1 MAHPSSHL
9 SAAFQPPQGWPR
21 HAVALAAATALLGA
35 GTVARAQSPSGDSTS
50 LGTVTITGRA
60 PTASVTGFGSQ
71 PLATTPIS
79 ATVLGADDLRARGID
94 RLAEV
99 TSLDAAIGDA
109 YNTTGYWDY
118 LSVRGFVLDNRFN
131 YRRDGLPINAE
142 TSLHLGNKAAVEIL
156 KGASGMQAGTSA
168 PGGLANLVVKRP
180 DRDLTSV
187 GAGWQQG
194 GTYGANLDLS
204 RRIGES
210 KDVGLRLNVA
220 TERLNTTTQNTRGE
234 RHLLALAGDWRIGN
248 GALLEAEFEHSL
260 QRQPSVP
267 GFSMLGNT
275 VPSPADPR
283 INLNNQAWSLPV
295 VLLGDTASLRWT
307 QPLAGSWKL
316 VAHGMTQRLKNDD
329 RIAFPYGCT
338 DSSGNWYGDRY
349 CPDGSVDLYDFRSE
363 NERRRSDALD
373 LGAQGRFDLGPTRHE
388 LASGVLLTRYTQRMQ
403 KQAYNWAGT
412 GTVNGLTAV
421 PAAPDLTDENTNRDE
436 RSTELYLRDAVRLAP
451 TWQLWA
457 GLRHTLFHRESV
469 RTNGSRAT
477 AYDDQVTSPWLA
489 LSWEWA
495 PQHIAYASWGRGMES
510 EVAPN
515 RSHYRNRGE
524 VLLSRSR
531 QLEAGLKGSGA
542 GLAWSTA
549 VFDLLRPQT
558 NTVGTACSSATAD
571 SCTLVIDGNAH
582 HRGLEGQV
590 EQSLGDWRLAAGGM
604 WLHASREGSSDPTLN
619 GRRPPNVPERTLRA
633 RATYLAPFL
642 PGLST
647 SASLVH
653 EGDRTLTPRDANLR
667 IPSWT
672 RLDLAA
678 QWTQN
683 LGERRLT
690 WSAGIDNATNRRA
703 WREAPYQ
710 FEHIYLFPLAER
722 TARLGLTVDL

>member
-9 SAAFQPPQGWPR
+9 SAAFPPVQGWPR
-21 HAVALAAATALLGA
+21 HTRALAAAAALLGA
-35 GTVARAQSPSGDSTS
+35 GSVAHAQSASGDSTR
-50 LGTVTITGRA
+50 LGTVTITGRG
-60 PTASVTGFGSQ
+60 PVASVAGFGSQ

-79 ATVLGADDLRARGID
+79 ATVIGADELRSHGID

-99 TSLDAAIGDA
+99 TTLDAAIGDA

-142 TSLHLGNKAAVEIL
+142 TSLHLGNKAAVEVL

-204 RRIGES
+204 RRLGEARE
-210 KDVGLRLNVA
+210 VGLRLNVA
-220 TERLNTTTQNTRGE
+220 AERLNTATENTRGE
-234 RHLLALAGDWRIGN
+234 RHLVALAGDWRLG
-248 GALLEAEFEHSL
+248 GGTLLEAEFEHSR

-283 INLNNQAWSLPV
+283 INLNNQAWSQPV
-295 VLLGDTASLRWT
+295 VLQGDTASLRWT
-307 QPLAGSWKL
+307 QPLAGSWKFI
-316 VAHGMTQRLKNDD
+316 AHGMTQRLKNDD
-329 RIAFPYGCT
+329 RAAFPFGCSAAGT
-338 DSSGNWYGDRY
+338 YDRY
-349 CPDGSVDLYDFRSE
+349 CADGSFDLYDYRSDY
-363 NERRRSDALD
+363 ERRRSDALD
-373 LGAQGRFDLGPTRHE
+373 LGAQGRFYLGPTRHE

-403 KQAYNWAGT
+403 RQAYNWAGP
-412 GTVNGLTAV
+412 GTVDGRTPAPAV
-421 PAAPDLTDENTNRDE
+421 PDLTGENTNRSE
-436 RSTELYLRDAVRLAP
+436 RSAELYLRDAIRLSP
-451 TWQLWA
+451 DWQLWA
-457 GLRHTLFHRESV
+457 GLRHSRLHRESV
-469 RTNGSRAT
+469 RTNGDNPT
-477 AYDDQVTSPWLA
+477 AYGASVSSPWLA

-495 PQHIAYASWGRGMES
+495 AQHIAYASWGRGMES
-510 EVAPN
+510 EVVPS
-515 RSHYRNRGE
+515 RSQYSNRGE

-531 QLEAGLKGSGA
+531 QIEVGLKGSGA

-549 VFDLLRPQT
+549 LFDLLRPQT
-558 NTVGTACSSATAD
+558 RTVGSACSSSTAD
-571 SCTLVIDGNAH
+571 SCTQVLDGNAR
-582 HRGLEGQV
+582 HRGLEGQI
-590 EQSLGDWRLAAGGM
+590 EQSLGDWRLAAGAM
-604 WLHASREGSSDPTLN
+604 WLHARREGSSDATLN
-619 GRRPPNVPERTLRA
+619 GQRPANVPERTARA

-678 QWTQN
+678 QWIQN

-690 WSAGIDNATNRRA
+690 WSAGVDNATNRRA

-710 FEHIYLFPLAER
+710 FEHIYLFPMAER
-722 TARLGLTVDL
+722 TVRLGVQVDL